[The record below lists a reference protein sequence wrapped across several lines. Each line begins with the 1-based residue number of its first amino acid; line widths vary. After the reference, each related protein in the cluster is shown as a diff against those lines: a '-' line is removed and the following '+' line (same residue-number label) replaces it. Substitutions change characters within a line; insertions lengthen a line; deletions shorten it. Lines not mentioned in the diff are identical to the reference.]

1 MKGAQSC
8 CSKDTPCKR
17 VWSQAVDP
25 EHGFSVLMLK
35 VSKERLSAEL
45 MRSRNLKL
53 TSKYLYFLILSGF
66 KQHHQVA
73 APKPRQVLPPAPLT
87 GQEGQNDMLAFTRLV
102 LLL

>member
-1 MKGAQSC
+1 MVFGPHVESVKGKALCRADESE
-8 CSKDTPCKR
+8 
-17 VWSQAVDP
+17 P
-25 EHGFSVLMLK
+25 ETHIQ
-35 VSKERLSAEL
+35 VSLLPYPKW
-45 MRSRNLKL
+45 
-53 TSKYLYFLILSGF
+53 F